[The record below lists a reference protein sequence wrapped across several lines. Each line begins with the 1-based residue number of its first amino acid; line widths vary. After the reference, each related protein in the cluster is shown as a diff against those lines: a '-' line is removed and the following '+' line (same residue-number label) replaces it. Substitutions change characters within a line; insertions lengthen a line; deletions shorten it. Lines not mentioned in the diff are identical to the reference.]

1 MKIAKKNRYQFLY
14 AFLLIGLLMTLMSCG
29 DKTNSNTISQ
39 LKVSPTILNF
49 SGKVGQA
56 IATKTVKLSNTGT
69 ASISFSISSK
79 PSWLTVDPS
88 NGSINPGANQI
99 ITIGATNCTS
109 AGSEAKAVGFKD
121 GTLTTILK
129 VSRTCTDK
137 STIVNIPDANL
148 AKAIRKELGLQTNQ
162 AITKTDMEKL
172 KSLNAGKS
180 FTQTPDSEKIKNLEG
195 LQYAVNLGVLSIYN
209 NLVSDLSVLS
219 DVTNLFFIDISR
231 NQISNITALSNLT
244 NLTWLNL
251 QANQISNITAL
262 SNLTN
267 LTWLDLRNNDVID
280 ISSLSGMKNMTKLY
294 LGFNEISNITALSSL
309 NNLTVLNLE
318 SNQISNIAAL
328 SSLSNLTVL
337 NLESNQISN
346 IAALSNLT
354 NLKHLII
361 DRNQISDISALSS
374 MTGLTGL
381 GLGNNQIS
389 DISALSS
396 LTNLDHLDLFYNQKI
411 SDITSLSG
419 LTKLK
424 YLDLKEN
431 KISDI
436 TALVWERSFP
446 SAPTT
451 RG

>member
-1 MKIAKKNRYQFLY
+1 
-14 AFLLIGLLMTLMSCG
+14 MTLMSCG

-121 GTLTTILK
+121 GALTTILK

-137 STIVNIPDANL
+137 NTIVNIPDANL

-231 NQISNITALSNLT
+231 
-244 NLTWLNL
+244 
-251 QANQISNITAL
+251 NQISNITAL

-411 SDITSLSG
+411 NDITSLSG

-436 TALVWERSFP
+436 TALVNNPGLTGKDDEIALSHNCLDLD
-446 SAPTT
+446 SGEDLSNINILKS
-451 RG
+451 RGIVVGYRPQKAKTSCS

>member
-1 MKIAKKNRYQFLY
+1 
-14 AFLLIGLLMTLMSCG
+14 MTLMSCG

-69 ASISFSISSK
+69 ASISFSLSSK

-244 NLTWLNL
+244 NLTWL
-251 QANQISNITAL
+251 
-262 SNLTN
+262 
-267 LTWLDLRNNDVID
+267 DLRNNDVID

-411 SDITSLSG
+411 NDITSLSG

-436 TALVWERSFP
+436 TALVNNPGLTGKDDEIALSHNCLDLD
-446 SAPTT
+446 SGEDLSNINILKS
-451 RG
+451 RGIVVGYRPQKAKTSCS